1 MTRDSA
7 WQQDLGSPFGIIKKK
22 ICLEARGEGIIKV
35 LQNTPLWP
43 ILTSLRMV
51 QIFPHTTPA
60 KCAHNSTTAISKKE
74 SVDLKIVAD
83 PTGRSSHNIKGHCA
97 LMSRLWPTPPRD
109 PLRGI
114 SREVRYSLLVTLAKY
129 TKGSLYQ
136 AQEIRRPGI
145 QGSLSMPH
153 LSLRPPSVICD
164 QGKWLPWYPKGLW
177 SAHITNDKRE
187 IINYFKSERSTHDT
201 ANE

>member
-97 LMSRLWPTPPRD
+97 LTSRLWPTLPRD

-145 QGSLSMPH
+145 QGSLS
-153 LSLRPPSVICD
+153 LYASSLTSSTFSD
-164 QGKWLPWYPKGLW
+164 LW
-177 SAHITNDKRE
+177 PR
-187 IINYFKSERSTHDT
+187 
-201 ANE
+201 